1 MRKVTKFRCMLIASL
16 AFAPVLAF
24 GLFIYLK
31 DKYYR
36 EPLIWLLIAF
46 GVGCLSIGPAIF
58 IERILENRV
67 GLGIS
72 PNFGSLA
79 INTFLVVSLTE
90 ELCKFAI
97 LRIVFYRKRF
107 FSEPI
112 NGIVY
117 AVMLSLGFAFAE
129 SLIYLLGS
137 PNVYATAIMRSFT
150 AVPAHFIFAVFMG
163 YYMGQAKF
171 TYQARRTM
179 LVLLGLGLAVF
190 THGFYDFFLLAWWM
204 PASFQIIS
212 FGFLFAGLVFAILL
226 INSAQRRSPF
236 VKRHKW
242 LKNIEKA
249 KEKDFQEYLASQKD
263 QLKKRREGLNG
274 RDVAE

>member
-1 MRKVTKFRCMLIASL
+1 MLIVSL
-16 AFAPVLAF
+16 ALAPVFAL

-46 GVGCLSIGPAIF
+46 GAGCLSIVPAIF
-58 IERILENRV
+58 IERMLEERA

-79 INTFLVVSLTE
+79 INAFLVVALTE

-117 AVMLSLGFAFAE
+117 AVMLSLGFAFTE
-129 SLIYLLGS
+129 SFIYLLGAN
-137 PNVYATAIMRSFT
+137 NVYTTAIVRSLT
-150 AVPAHFIFAVFMG
+150 AVPAHFVFAVFMG
-163 YYMGQAKF
+163 YFMGQAKF
-171 TYQARRTM
+171 TYLKQRKW
-179 LVLLGLGLAVF
+179 LVLLGLGLAVIA
-190 THGFYDFFLLAWWM
+190 HGIYDFFLLAWWM
-204 PASFQIIS
+204 PADFMYIS
-212 FGFLFAGLVFAILL
+212 FGFLFACLVFAVLF
-226 INSAQRRSPF
+226 INKAQRRSPF
-236 VKRHKW
+236 VRRHKW
-242 LKNIEKA
+242 LRNIEKA
-249 KEKDFQEYLASQKD
+249 KEKDFQDYLASQKE
-263 QLKKRREGLNG
+263 LMRTRRDNK
-274 RDVAE
+274 DKPMDAE